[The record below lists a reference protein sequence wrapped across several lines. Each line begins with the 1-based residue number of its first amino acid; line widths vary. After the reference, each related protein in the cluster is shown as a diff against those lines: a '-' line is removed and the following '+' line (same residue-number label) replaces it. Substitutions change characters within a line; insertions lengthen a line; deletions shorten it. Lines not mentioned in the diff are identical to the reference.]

1 MVRDAERF
9 ILSNRA
15 IIEQAP
21 LQTYASALVFS
32 PTESLTR
39 KCYSD
44 QLPAWLVR
52 RPTIKGS
59 WGNSVQSLEGH
70 ERVVTAI
77 AFSPDG
83 KFLATGSQ
91 DTEVRLWDP
100 ATGAL
105 HSTLQG
111 HHGDVDGIAF
121 SPEGHLASVSA
132 LDRTVRIWEPVT
144 GVISRILDTKSLD
157 PQDRF
162 HVFGR
167 ASLAFLPNGD
177 LVVEY
182 RSRSVAV
189 WNRRNDSL
197 SDFLLQGFTSHH
209 ILAVSSQGRL
219 ALKAHEKP
227 SNRTK
232 VLLYDSTTGEM
243 QILNVGSPAEVCEAA
258 FSSDEQLALGF
269 SNGTIEVRDPAKGS
283 FKKLNIHSNKVG
295 ALSFSPDG
303 RFLVSGSS
311 GNTLRLWELS
321 TQKQSLIGTL
331 RGGVGSVAFSP
342 DGKRIAAIH
351 QFSLEV
357 QILDP
362 YFRVEKDLRDN
373 RSTIVWRISISPGGD
388 QIAVVFS
395 SDHRIR
401 IHDTATE
408 ALQFTFVRHL
418 DQVQTIVFSH
428 DGKQL
433 ASASR
438 DQSIRLWDP
447 RRGTESMA
455 LNTGSKIVQALDF
468 SPDGT
473 QLASGGRE
481 HDICIWNSRTGHLHH
496 KFEGRF
502 MPNIRFSPSGNKL
515 ASINSDKTIIIWDT
529 MTGELLHR
537 FKGAGYTRALAFSPN
552 GVYFASKSVDRG
564 IMLYNLQTEELQDRF
579 TGNET
584 DYDGGI
590 AFSGDSMSLAFTVG
604 GNVILVDVKN
614 GRTTGTIPC
623 YRYLEQL
630 SFSTDGTYLR
640 TERGHIRIN
649 KVLEDSSDD
658 LSTHD
663 NHWRCGWE
671 WLMQGDRKMLWL
683 PPDFR
688 EPTLAHHDG
697 LFVVA
702 HQSGGIVF
710 FKVNQGEAV
719 ADV

>member
-1 MVRDAERF
+1 MVQDAERF

-52 RPTIKGS
+52 RPTIQGN
-59 WGNSVQSLEGH
+59 WGNCLQILEGH
-70 ERVVTAI
+70 ERVVSAI

-83 KFLATGSQ
+83 KFLATGSW
-91 DTEVRLWDP
+91 DYKVRLWDP

-111 HHGDVDGIAF
+111 HHDKIHGIAF
-121 SPEGHLASVSA
+121 SPEGHLASASA
-132 LDRTVRIWEPVT
+132 VDRTVRIWEPVT
-144 GVISRILDTKSLD
+144 GVTSRILDTKILD
-157 PQDRF
+157 PQDCFDIFFRTPP
-162 HVFGR
+162 
-167 ASLAFLPNGD
+167 AFLPNGD
-177 LVVEY
+177 LVVECS
-182 RSRSVAV
+182 SRSVAV

-209 ILAVSSQGRL
+209 LLAVSSQGRL
-219 ALKAHEKP
+219 ALEAHEKD
-227 SNRTK
+227 SNKTK

-243 QILNVGSPAEVCEAA
+243 QTLNVGSPAEVCEAA

-269 SNGTIEVRDPAKGS
+269 SNGTIEIRDSTKGS
-283 FKKLNIHSNKVG
+283 YKKLDVHSNKVR

-311 GNTLRLWELS
+311 DNTLCLWELS
-321 TQKQSLIGTL
+321 TQNKSLIGTL
-331 RGGVGSVAFSP
+331 PDEVVSVAFSP
-342 DGKRIAAIH
+342 DGKRIAAFH
-351 QFSLEV
+351 EKSLVV

-362 YFRVEKDLRDN
+362 YFGVEKDLRDN
-373 RSTIVWRISISPGGD
+373 HSTNVWRTLFSPGGD
-388 QIAVVFS
+388 QIAVVSS
-395 SDHRIR
+395 SDHEIR

-408 ALQFTFVRHL
+408 ALQFTFVGHL
-418 DQVQTIVFSH
+418 DQVETIVFSH

-447 RRGTESMA
+447 RRGTKSMA
-455 LNTGSKIVQALDF
+455 LTAGSKTVEALDF

-473 QLASGGRE
+473 QLASVGIE
-481 HDICIWNSRTGHLHH
+481 HGICIWNSRTGHLHH

-502 MPNIRFSPSGNKL
+502 MPNIRFSPRGNKL
-515 ASINSDKTIIIWDT
+515 ASLTSDQTTIIWDT

-537 FKGAGYTRALAFSPN
+537 FEGAGYTRRPAFSPN
-552 GVYFASKSVDRG
+552 GVYFACQSADAQT
-564 IMLYNLQTEELQDRF
+564 IFYNLNTRESPLILKSE
-579 TGNET
+579 TGYINAV
-584 DYDGGI
+584 
-590 AFSGDSMSLAFTVG
+590 AFSDDSMSLASSGSFGGTVWD
-604 GNVILVDVKN
+604 I
-614 GRTTGTIPC
+614 RTARLIGTLPNN
-623 YRYLEQL
+623 YDYESQL
-630 SFSTDGTYLR
+630 SFSSDGTYVK
-640 TERGHIRIN
+640 TGQGHVRID
-649 KVLEDSSDD
+649 KVPNDSSDD
-658 LSTHD
+658 LSTND
-663 NHWRCGWE
+663 NYWRYDRQ
-671 WLMQGDRKMLWL
+671 WLMQGNREMLWL
-683 PPDFR
+683 PPEFR
-688 EPTLAHHDG
+688 TIMAHHDG

-702 HQSGGIVF
+702 PESGGIVF

>member
-1 MVRDAERF
+1 MQ
-9 ILSNRA
+9 I
-15 IIEQAP
+15 
-21 LQTYASALVFS
+21 
-32 PTESLTR
+32 
-39 KCYSD
+39 
-44 QLPAWLVR
+44 
-52 RPTIKGS
+52 
-59 WGNSVQSLEGH
+59 LEGH
-70 ERVVTAI
+70 ERVELTAI

-83 KFLATGSQ
+83 KFFATGSW
-91 DTEVRLWDP
+91 DNTVRLWDP
-100 ATGAL
+100 ATGVL

-111 HHGDVDGIAF
+111 HHDMINGIAF
-121 SPEGHLASVSA
+121 SPEGHLASASA
-132 LDRTVRIWEPVT
+132 RDRTVRIWEPVT
-144 GVISRILDTKSLD
+144 GVTSRILDTKILD
-157 PQDRF
+157 PQ
-162 HVFGR
+162 GR
-167 ASLAFLPNGD
+167 LVHRTSLAFLPNGD
-177 LVVEY
+177 LVLEY
-182 RSRSVAV
+182 RDRSVAV

-209 ILAVSSQGRL
+209 LLAVSSQGRL
-219 ALKAHEKP
+219 ALEAHEKD
-227 SNRTK
+227 SNETK
-232 VLLYDSTTGEM
+232 VLLYDSTTGDM
-243 QILNVGSPAEVCEAA
+243 QTLNVGSPAEVCEAA

-283 FKKLNIHSNKVG
+283 FKKLDVHSNKVG

-311 GNTLRLWELS
+311 DNTLRLWELS
-321 TQKQSLIGTL
+321 TQKKSLIGTL
-331 RGGVGSVAFSP
+331 PTEVVSVAFSP

-351 QFSLEV
+351 VFSSVV
-357 QILDP
+357 QVLDP

-373 RSTIVWRISISPGGD
+373 HSTNVWRTLFSPGGG
-388 QIAVVFS
+388 QIAVVSS

-408 ALQFTFVRHL
+408 ALQFTFVGHL

-455 LNTGSKIVQALDF
+455 LNAGSKTVDALDF

-502 MPNIRFSPSGNKL
+502 TSNIRFSPSGNKL
-515 ASINSDKTIIIWDT
+515 ASTASDQATIIWDT

-537 FKGAGYTRALAFSPN
+537 FKGARYTPAPAFSPN
-552 GVYFASKSVDRG
+552 GVYLACQSADQQT
-564 IMLYNLQTEELQDRF
+564 MLYNL
-579 TGNET
+579 ET
-584 DYDGGI
+584 RESPIIFKGPEADI
-590 AFSGDSMSLAFTVG
+590 FAMAFSGDSMSLASIGYDSGTVWD
-604 GNVILVDVKN
+604 I
-614 GRTTGTIPC
+614 RTARLIGTFPN
-623 YRYLEQL
+623 YYDENSQL
-630 SFSTDGTYLR
+630 SFSSDGTYVK
-640 TERGHIRIN
+640 TGQGHVRIDN
-649 KVLEDSSDD
+649 VPNDSSDD
-658 LSTHD
+658 LSTND
-663 NHWRCGWE
+663 NYWRYDRQ
-671 WLMQGDRKMLWL
+671 WLMQGNRKMLWL
-683 PPDFR
+683 PPEFR
-688 EPTLAHHDG
+688 TIMAHHDG

-702 HQSGGIVF
+702 RQSGGIVF